1 MTFVKSSKLDNGLDH
16 TSIVSLAPDLLCVT
30 FNGLSKS
37 HSEKRVLMVP
47 ERGFNCEKPDHFR
60 IVYLPRPSVL
70 KEAMGGLREFLET
83 YHH

>member
-1 MTFVKSSKLDNGLDH
+1 MLHSMVCQNL
-16 TSIVSLAPDLLCVT
+16 IVR
-30 FNGLSKS
+30 
-37 HSEKRVLMVP
+37 KRVLMVP

-83 YHH
+83 YHQ

>member
-1 MTFVKSSKLDNGLDH
+1 
-16 TSIVSLAPDLLCVT
+16 
-30 FNGLSKS
+30 
-37 HSEKRVLMVP
+37 MVP

-83 YHH
+83 YHQ